1 MVFSRPYDDP
11 MVGRESTARGRG
23 HESAQSAVVHFP
35 PRNVVAEQTG
45 TKPTD
50 CGTKGKTWAAA
61 MTRLTALLLAAM
73 SVVDT
78 AQGFAVPS
86 SSRRTATLLH
96 AGGWGNNQARS
107 VNDEELSGLN
117 SAPIYD
123 EYEIEDRGE
132 FMQRVSE
139 ERRSLRVRKA
149 ADLLEVARIAGV
161 ELKRKEKD
169 PDKLDLFDAEDVASD
184 EDYLDVSI

>member
-1 MVFSRPYDDP
+1 
-11 MVGRESTARGRG
+11 
-23 HESAQSAVVHFP
+23 
-35 PRNVVAEQTG
+35 
-45 TKPTD
+45 
-50 CGTKGKTWAAA
+50 
-61 MTRLTALLLAAM
+61 M

-86 SSRRTATLLH
+86 SSRRTATSLH